1 MAPAAGDTKAA
12 PRRAAPRQGQ
22 GNAVFKDK
30 SKPSDI
36 RESNIIAGKG
46 RWMSSELESLA
57 WLRNSLYLHG
67 NINVLEILCSGDMVM
82 GMVYV

>member
-12 PRRAAPRQGQ
+12 PKRAAPRQ

-30 SKPSDI
+30 SKPADI

-46 RWMSSELESLA
+46 RCEFDRL
-57 WLRNSLYLHG
+57 N
-67 NINVLEILCSGDMVM
+67 
-82 GMVYV
+82 